1 MLVLASGLFPSS
13 FPTKNLWMGGGGEET
28 VEEKTKEK
36 VISLLRF
43 SQTLE

>member
-1 MLVLASGLFPSS
+1 MLGLTSGFFPSG
-13 FPTKNLWMGGGGEET
+13 FPVKPCEWGGEQT